1 MINPIDIIDKYYT
14 PGSQLY
20 KVLVH
25 HSTCVRD
32 RALQH
37 AQKHP
42 ELNLD
47 LEFISEAAM
56 LHDIGVIY
64 CHAPGVFC
72 EGTHP
77 YIQHGILGGELLRKE
92 GLPRHA
98 LVCERH
104 TGTGLTLDDI
114 VRRELPLPHQDF
126 QPVSLEE
133 QIICFADKFYSKAR
147 IHDEDSVEK
156 VRAKLIRHG
165 GSVEKFNE
173 WLKIFG

>member
-1 MINPIDIIDKYYT
+1 MDPIDIIDKYYT
-14 PGSQLY
+14 PGTQLY
-20 KVLVH
+20 KTLVH

-32 RALQH
+32 RALLH
-37 AQKHP
+37 AKKHP

-56 LHDIGVIY
+56 LHDIGAIF
-64 CHAPGVFC
+64 CHAPGIFC

-77 YIQHGILGGELLRKE
+77 YIQHGILGAELLRKE

-104 TGTGLTLDDI
+104 TGTGLTLEDI
-114 VRRELPLPHQDF
+114 LKRDLPIPHQDF

-147 IHDEDSVEK
+147 LQDEDSVET
-156 VRAKLIRHG
+156 VRAKLVRHG
-165 GSVEKFNE
+165 GSVEKFDE
-173 WLKIFG
+173 WLKLFG